1 MAGLKVCVS
10 SRSGASLVES
20 ARASYRDLE
29 RRRSQGRFPN
39 QNLSCVSLGAASG
52 PSGVGCLEPV
62 PALLSGFLSSFSPG
76 LSHPVSTGPAP
87 EPSEQEAK
95 EELRVMVGLHLGNP
109 PDQPN
114 QKGLMKK
121 LRVPGGHCSHF
132 NLCLWLFCKNNGNSG
147 WSFLLQL
154 LCTPEGGRLWRK
166 GWAGLVL
173 AGGACSGWAGWVPG
187 SSSYCG
193 LLTHGLAVQL
203 AQRLECGIQRV
214 EVTVPCGPGP

>member
-1 MAGLKVCVS
+1 ME
-10 SRSGASLVES
+10 R

-29 RRRSQGRFPN
+29 LRRSQGRFPN
-39 QNLSCVSLGAASG
+39 QNLSCVSLGAAGG
-52 PSGVGCLEPV
+52 PPGVGCLGPV
-62 PALLSGFLSSFSPG
+62 PALMSGFLSSFSPG

-95 EELRVMVGLHLGNP
+95 EELRVMVGLYLGSP
-109 PDQPN
+109 PDHTEPE
-114 QKGLMKK
+114 G
-121 LRVPGGHCSHF
+121 F
-132 NLCLWLFCKNNGNSG
+132 NEEIKSPWGPLFPFQSLPLAFFCKNNGNSG

-154 LCTPEGGRLWRK
+154 LCTPEGGRLWLK

-173 AGGACSGWAGWVPG
+173 AGRACSGWAGWVPG
-187 SSSYCG
+187 YSSYCG
-193 LLTHGLAVQL
+193 PLTHGLAVQL

>member
-1 MAGLKVCVS
+1 M
-10 SRSGASLVES
+10 
-20 ARASYRDLE
+20 
-29 RRRSQGRFPN
+29 
-39 QNLSCVSLGAASG
+39 
-52 PSGVGCLEPV
+52 GCLGPV
-62 PALLSGFLSSFSPG
+62 PAPLSGFLFSFSPG

-95 EELRVMVGLHLGNP
+95 EELRVMVRLWSGSTSGVCLTT
-109 PDQPN
+109 PN

-154 LCTPEGGRLWRK
+154 LCTPEGGRLWLR

-173 AGGACSGWAGWVPG
+173 AGRACSGWAGWVPG
-187 SSSYCG
+187 SSSYCSP
-193 LLTHGLAVQL
+193 LTHGLAVQL